1 LLVLGVLLTK
11 QNFSVIDFEF
21 NLIKYYYLMELQGKK
36 ANPATRNGRDRFR
49 GGVKREMKIKPT
61 AMEIKQMVKSTRKQ
75 KQIVPINQVST
86 NATSIMKVDVLLDP
100 VAFQM
105 PFISFYSFLTS
116 DSSIIQY
123 INNTSATNPY
133 QFIAS
138 GVVYLYEQLSLYLQS
153 GTPTPTRLPLVFLD
167 FIAGMLPKLV
177 RTRAGGSIGY
187 AWSIE
192 TFPTLPTLN
201 EGGFSWTFQE
211 PATDVGSYASPSVAV
226 TPAASADAYTK
237 ILQLLDARNFK
248 GLGVVDNVVKNSR
261 LANSVSA
268 FARCYVYNGLYP
280 SNGLNAS
287 GCYKDIELEVPI
299 YNPIMAQFA
308 PYGSDSR
315 VPRYL
320 SIGTGDACAVFGL
333 PMHQRWGGYQNAGH
347 VIYKFIDFE
356 DIYSVLGL
364 WAAKCK
370 ESLQSNTDAGYN
382 SNLYC
387 QPFTFTQQDF
397 RVMLRQALLAFFAE
411 GYWTQFTGPIINES
425 ANWFQPFYV
434 TGNTYPNS
442 SFLRMMLPQ
451 LLQENLAALKYRVIE
466 SANSKYRTVVV
477 PVLGR
482 YVADTP
488 SVIQY
493 SLITFSGETE
503 PTTTP
508 TPLFNNLVQNVI
520 QLTDGTSAG
529 GFVNLNGTYYD
540 KVMNNWN
547 QFVTAAQRVSTETV
561 NLTCDNGPVGLRA
574 LTMTRAVAPINGS
587 ASKLVFEPDK
597 LQLDERFSRR
607 DSKGKLNLS
616 VPPAPILLADVDK
629 YVVNSPNR
637 KNNTNVKAIIPSSA
651 MLLQPLLISSIT
663 SFSQTEYG
671 LIQNL
676 ILPTIRF
683 DETSLQILTAPKY
696 QTEVLEFNSNQILGE
711 GTEISTPN
719 GWSSLLEVWETYA
732 TMMIKGAGGTESQ
745 YASIMRLLG
754 DNGHAGFLSSILGGL
769 AKTILPP
776 EAHGIIDGIADAVPF

>member
-1 LLVLGVLLTK
+1 VLLNYK
-11 QNFSVIDFEF
+11 
-21 NLIKYYYLMELQGKK
+21 LYYHLLFLMEAQGKK
-36 ANPATRNGRDRFR
+36 VNSSTKTGRNRFR
-49 GGVKREMKIKPT
+49 GKSKRDVVKKPT
-61 AMEIKQMVKSTRKQ
+61 AMEVKQNVKMARRQ
-75 KQIVPINQVST
+75 KQIIPINQVST
-86 NATSIMKVDVLLDP
+86 NATSIMKVDVSLDP
-100 VAFQM
+100 IAFQM
-105 PFISFYSFLTS
+105 PFIAFYSFLTS

-123 INNTSATNPY
+123 INSTSTTNPY

-167 FIAGMLPKLV
+167 FIAAMLPKVV

-187 AWSIE
+187 AWSIDN
-192 TFPTLPTLN
+192 FPTLPTLN
-201 EGGFSWTFQE
+201 EGGFAWTFQE

-226 TPAASADAYTK
+226 TPVANADAYTK
-237 ILQLLDARNFK
+237 ILQLLDSRNFK
-248 GLGVVDNVVKNSR
+248 GLGIVDNVVKDSR
-261 LANSVSA
+261 LATSVSA

-287 GCYKDIELEVPI
+287 GFYKDIELEVPL

-308 PYGSDSR
+308 PYGSDTR

-347 VIYKFIDFE
+347 VLYKFIDFE
-356 DIYSVLGL
+356 DVYNVLGL
-364 WAAKCK
+364 WAGKCK
-370 ESLQSNTDAGYN
+370 ESLQSNTDAGFN

-387 QPFTFTQQDF
+387 QPFTFSQQDF

-411 GYWTQFTGPIINES
+411 GYWTQFSGPLINES
-425 ANWFQPFYV
+425 SNWFQPFYV
-434 TGNTYPNS
+434 TGNTYPSS
-442 SFLRMMLPQ
+442 SFLRLMLPQ

-466 SANSKYRTVVV
+466 SASAKYRTVVV

-482 YVADTP
+482 YVSDTP
-488 SVIQY
+488 SIFQY
-493 SLITFSGETE
+493 DLINYSGDSE
-503 PTTTP
+503 PSTSNV
-508 TPLFNNLVQNVI
+508 PLFNGLIQNTI
-520 QLTDGTSAG
+520 QLVDGTSAG

-547 QFVTAAQRVSTETV
+547 QFVTAASRVSTEIV
-561 NLTCDNGPVGLRA
+561 NLACDNGPVGLRA
-574 LTMTRAVAPINGS
+574 LTMTRAVAPISGGS
-587 ASKLVFEPDK
+587 SKLVFEPDK

-637 KNNTNVKAIIPSSA
+637 KNLNTIKAIVPSSA

-711 GTEISTPN
+711 GTEIATPN
-719 GWSSLLEVWETYA
+719 GWASLLEVWETYA

-754 DNGHAGFLSSILGGL
+754 DTGHAGFLSSILGGL

-776 EAHGIIDGIADAVPF
+776 EVHGIVDGIADAVPF